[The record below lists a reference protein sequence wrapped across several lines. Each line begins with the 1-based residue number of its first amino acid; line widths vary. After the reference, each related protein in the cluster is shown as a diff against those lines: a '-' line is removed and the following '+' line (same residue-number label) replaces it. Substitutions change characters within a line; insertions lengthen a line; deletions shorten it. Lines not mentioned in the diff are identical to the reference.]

1 MREAVFNLV
10 GPVEGMEVLDLYAG
24 SGAMGLEALSRG
36 AAHATFV
43 EADRDAAQTIVRNL
57 DKLDLEGATV
67 LREDAARKLAADA
80 AAGRRYD
87 LVLIDPPYRML
98 TGVLPMLATHLPAVV
113 EPDGLVVVESDSHDE
128 PELPLPMRTSRRY
141 GSARVTLFTGR
152 MSESAPLTA
161 ICPGS
166 YDPVTYGHL
175 DIITRAAGIFERV
188 VVGVVRDP
196 QHKKAMFSVEER
208 VKFLKDALEGHDNI
222 EVEVF
227 SELVV
232 EFARRWGAKT
242 MVKGLRA
249 ISDFE
254 WEFQMHNLNRN
265 LAPEVETMY
274 LMSSPQYSFLS
285 SSGVKEVASF
295 GGSVEDLVPEP
306 VARRF
311 QEMFPRPKGGA
322 PVSPQE

>member
-1 MREAVFNLV
+1 MSDGA
-10 GPVEGMEVLDLYAG
+10 PV
-24 SGAMGLEALSRG
+24 
-36 AAHATFV
+36 
-43 EADRDAAQTIVRNL
+43 
-57 DKLDLEGATV
+57 
-67 LREDAARKLAADA
+67 
-80 AAGRRYD
+80 
-87 LVLIDPPYRML
+87 
-98 TGVLPMLATHLPAVV
+98 
-113 EPDGLVVVESDSHDE
+113 
-128 PELPLPMRTSRRY
+128 
-141 GSARVTLFTGR
+141 
-152 MSESAPLTA
+152 TA

-166 YDPVTYGHL
+166 YDPVTNGHL

-196 QHKKAMFSVEER
+196 QHKKAMFAVEER
-208 VKFLKDALEGHDNI
+208 VGFLRDALADHENV

-295 GGSVEDLVPEP
+295 GGSVEELVPEP

-311 QEMFPRPKGGA
+311 REMFPQPKGGA

>member
-1 MREAVFNLV
+1 MSNSQ
-10 GPVEGMEVLDLYAG
+10 PV
-24 SGAMGLEALSRG
+24 
-36 AAHATFV
+36 TC
-43 EADRDAAQTIVRNL
+43 
-57 DKLDLEGATV
+57 
-67 LREDAARKLAADA
+67 
-80 AAGRRYD
+80 
-87 LVLIDPPYRML
+87 
-98 TGVLPMLATHLPAVV
+98 
-113 EPDGLVVVESDSHDE
+113 
-128 PELPLPMRTSRRY
+128 
-141 GSARVTLFTGR
+141 
-152 MSESAPLTA
+152 

-166 YDPVTYGHL
+166 YDPVTNGHV
-175 DIITRAAGIFERV
+175 DIISRAALIFERV

-196 QHKKAMFSVEER
+196 QHKSAMFAVEER
-208 VKFLKDALEGHDNI
+208 VSFLQEALAGCENV

-232 EFARRWGAKT
+232 EFARRFNART

-254 WEFQMHNLNRN
+254 WEFQMHHLNRN

-295 GGSVEDLVPEP
+295 GGNVDDLVPEA

-311 QEMFPRPKGGA
+311 RELFPQGRPGA

>member
-1 MREAVFNLV
+1 M
-10 GPVEGMEVLDLYAG
+10 
-24 SGAMGLEALSRG
+24 
-36 AAHATFV
+36 
-43 EADRDAAQTIVRNL
+43 
-57 DKLDLEGATV
+57 
-67 LREDAARKLAADA
+67 
-80 AAGRRYD
+80 
-87 LVLIDPPYRML
+87 
-98 TGVLPMLATHLPAVV
+98 
-113 EPDGLVVVESDSHDE
+113 SDSQ
-128 PELPLPMRTSRRY
+128 P
-141 GSARVTLFTGR
+141 VTC
-152 MSESAPLTA
+152 

-166 YDPVTYGHL
+166 YDPVTNGHV
-175 DIITRAAGIFERV
+175 DIISRAALIFERV

-196 QHKKAMFSVEER
+196 QHKSALFGVDER
-208 VKFLKDALEGHDNI
+208 VAFLREALAGSENV

-232 EFARRWGAKT
+232 EFARRFGART

-254 WEFQMHNLNRN
+254 WEFQMHHLNRN

-295 GGSVEDLVPEP
+295 GGNVDDLVPEA

-311 QEMFPRPKGGA
+311 RELFPQGRPGA